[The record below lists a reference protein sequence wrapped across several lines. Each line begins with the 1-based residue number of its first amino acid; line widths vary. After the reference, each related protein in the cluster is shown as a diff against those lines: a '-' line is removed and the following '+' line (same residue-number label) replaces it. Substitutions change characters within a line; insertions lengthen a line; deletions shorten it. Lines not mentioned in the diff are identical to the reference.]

1 MEVGGGIFWV
11 GRNMWKFLW
20 VGTDRWGCILGGWEW
35 VDIFYRWMQI
45 DGLYFWWVRVGGH
58 LLCVD
63 GDGWWYMEVYFA
75 CVGMSGQFL

>member
-35 VDIFYRWMQI
+35 VDIFYMWMQI
-45 DGLYFWWVRVGGH
+45 DGVIFWMGEGG
-58 LLCVD
+58 
-63 GDGWWYMEVYFA
+63 
-75 CVGMSGQFL
+75 